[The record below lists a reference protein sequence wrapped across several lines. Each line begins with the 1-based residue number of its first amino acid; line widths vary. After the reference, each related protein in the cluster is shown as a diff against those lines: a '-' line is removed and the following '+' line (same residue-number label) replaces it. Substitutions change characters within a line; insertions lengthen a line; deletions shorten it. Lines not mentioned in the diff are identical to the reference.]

1 MRNKLKNKQNML
13 KGTQGDYGKEIHGF
27 QGDNT
32 DNGKQLENI

>member
-13 KGTQGDYGKEIHGF
+13 KGTQGNFSKETHGF
-27 QGDNT
+27 QGDK